1 MSKNKETLKF
11 EAETKQLLELMIHSL
26 YSKKEIFLR
35 ELISNA
41 SDAGDKLRFEGL
53 TKPELR
59 KESGEF
65 EIRIETDKVGRT
77 LTISDNGIGMSRQEL
92 MTNIGTIAK
101 SGTKELLAK
110 LKENGAKNVP
120 TEFIGEFGVGFYSCF
135 MVAKKIV
142 LVTRRA
148 GEEGATTWESRGDGS
163 YSIGD
168 AKRDGPG
175 TTITLHLKNVDEED
189 GLEDFTEDH
198 VLRRI
203 VKKYSDFVR
212 YPVILKVRK
221 ETEEDGEKR
230 VSFEDETLNSMK
242 AIWLRP
248 QSEVTDEDL
257 NEFYRH
263 ISRDWTEPYA
273 HLTMKAEGRFEYQ
286 ALLYL
291 PGHAPFDLYSRTQ
304 ERGLQL
310 YVKNVK
316 ILDSCEELLPE
327 YLRFIKGV
335 VDSPDLPLNVSREM
349 LQNSR
354 QIAQIRKA
362 LSKKVLDTL
371 KQKKK
376 KEQDDADGYLGFYKE
391 FGGVLKEG
399 ISIDFENKDKIVDLL
414 LFESSNDPEKMT
426 SLKDY
431 VSRMKE
437 EQKEIY
443 YIAGESRQVVESSP
457 HLEAFTTKGYEVLY
471 MTDPVDEFMLPAL
484 VEYDGKALKSVSKG
498 EVELGTDDEKKEAQ
512 KELEEKKK
520 QYGKFLEALQKELDD
535 FVQEVRLS
543 KRLTSSAVCLVGGEQ
558 DLSPHIERLLEK
570 NKVEVPKHKR
580 IMEINPDHEIVQK
593 LKARYDLR
601 PMDLE
606 FADHAQLL
614 LGQALLAEGSP
625 LPDPAKFAGLV
636 SKIMTENL

>member
-1 MSKNKETLKF
+1 MSENTETLKF
-11 EAETKQLLELMIHSL
+11 EAETKQLLDLMIHSL
-26 YSKKEIFLR
+26 YSNKEIFLR

-41 SDAGDKLRFEGL
+41 SDAGDKLRFEGI
-53 TKPELR
+53 TNPEIVE
-59 KESGEF
+59 ESGEF
-65 EIRIETDKVGRT
+65 QIRIETGKDART

-92 MTNIGTIAK
+92 MANIGTIAQ

-110 LKENGAKNVP
+110 LKENGAKDIP
-120 TEFIGEFGVGFYSCF
+120 TNFIGEFGVGFYSCF
-135 MVAKKIV
+135 MVSDKVV

-148 GEEGATTWESRGDGS
+148 GEQGATRWESQGDGT
-163 YSIGD
+163 YTIGD
-168 AKRDGPG
+168 AKRDDPG
-175 TTITLHLKNVDEED
+175 TTITLHLKKADKDD
-189 GLEDFTEDH
+189 GLDDFTEDTI
-198 VLRRI
+198 LRRI

-212 YPVILKVRK
+212 YPIILKVKK
-221 ETEEDGEKR
+221 EKEEGGEKK
-230 VSFEDETLNSMK
+230 VVFEDETLNSMK

-248 QSEVTDEDL
+248 ESDVNDEDF

-263 ISRDWTEPYA
+263 IARDWTEPYTRI
-273 HLTMKAEGRFEYQ
+273 TMKAEGRFEYQ

-291 PGHAPFDLYSRTQ
+291 PKHAPFDMYSRTQ

-316 ILDSCEELLPE
+316 ILDSCEDLLPE
-327 YLRFIKGV
+327 YLRFVKGV

-354 QIAQIRKA
+354 QIAQIKKA

-376 KEQDDADGYLGFYKE
+376 KEKDEQDGYLGFYKE

-399 ISIDFENKDKIVDLL
+399 ISIDFENRNRIVDLL

-437 EQKEIY
+437 DQQEIY
-443 YIAGESRQVVESSP
+443 YITGESRQVAESSP
-457 HLEAFTTKGYEVLY
+457 HLEAFEKKGYEVLY
-471 MTDPVDEFMLPAL
+471 MTDPVDDFMLSAL
-484 VEYDGKALKSVSKG
+484 PEYGEKKLKSVSKG
-498 EVELGTDDEKKEAQ
+498 DVEIGSDDEKQEAQ
-512 KELEEKKK
+512 KELEEKNK
-520 QYGKFLEALQKELDD
+520 QYIKFLAALQKELDD
-535 FVQEVRLS
+535 FVSEVRLS
-543 KRLTSSAVCLVGGEQ
+543 KRLTSSAVCLVGAEQ

-570 NKVEVPKHKR
+570 NKVDVPKHKR

-636 SKIMTENL
+636 SKLMTENL